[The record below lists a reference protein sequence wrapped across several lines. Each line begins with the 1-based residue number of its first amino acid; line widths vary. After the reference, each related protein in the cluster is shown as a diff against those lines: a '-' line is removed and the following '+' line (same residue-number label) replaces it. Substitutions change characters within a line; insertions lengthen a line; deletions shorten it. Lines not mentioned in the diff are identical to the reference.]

1 MYKACIFDLDGTV
14 ADTVES
20 IAHVANQVLDHF
32 GRRLSR
38 WRPINILRGTAEIC

>member
-20 IAHVANQVLDHF
+20 IAHVANQELDHF
-32 GRRLSR
+32 GLAAQ
-38 WRPINILRGTAEIC
+38 PEEAYQ